1 MSMSVMGD
9 VCYLLNVK
17 LEINMDSKA
26 EESAGSRFLKEKGEK
41 KVVFFISW
49 RRCSLVR
56 NFFYNN
62 ATMN

>member
-1 MSMSVMGD
+1 MSVMSMSVMGD

-41 KVVFFISW
+41 KV
-49 RRCSLVR
+49 
-56 NFFYNN
+56 FFYQL
-62 ATMN
+62 AQV